1 MIENTLESS
10 SWNRMSN
17 TVAQPSRNRDAGAA
31 SLYAA
36 GGGRKYLNRAE
47 RERALAA
54 MQQLPDAERL
64 FALTLAWTG
73 ARVSEVLA
81 LTPASF
87 QIDAGVVGIVTLK
100 RRRFHVREV
109 PIPPGL
115 MAELDAHFGL
125 RATQHELP
133 RMSGRLWKF
142 CRTTA
147 WRIIKRV
154 MKGAGISGALSCPKA
169 FRHAFG
175 IGTLQAG
182 VPPHLAQ
189 RWLGHAKLSTTAI
202 YADACGPEELTFAER
217 FWTTSNRLGIGQH
230 GRPHAWG

>member
-1 MIENTLESS
+1 MG
-10 SWNRMSN
+10 N
-17 TVAQPSRNRDAGAA
+17 TVSRSGRTQPLSAP

-36 GGGRKYLNRAE
+36 SGGRKYLNRAE
-47 RERALAA
+47 RQRALAG

-81 LTPASF
+81 LCPASF

-100 RRRFHVREV
+100 RRKFTVREV
-109 PIPPGL
+109 PVPPGL

-125 RATQHELP
+125 RAAQQDTLLAVH
-133 RMSGRLWKF
+133 RLWKF

-147 WRIIKRV
+147 WRIIKRI
-154 MKGAGISGALSCPKA
+154 MTRCGISGSHACPKG

-175 IGTLQAG
+175 VGTLQAG
-182 VPPHLAQ
+182 IPPHLAQ

-202 YADACGPEELTFAER
+202 YADACGPEEIAFAAR
-217 FWTTSNRLGIGQH
+217 FWGARDITAANAAFSVRSLY
-230 GRPHAWG
+230 